1 MRQATREEEFD
12 SLIAEKKT
20 VAAVFT
26 ATWCPDCRVIKPVMP
41 EVAAEF
47 ETHYD
52 FIEIDRDT
60 LPDLYSRFE
69 VTGIPSF
76 IIFDD
81 GREVDRWVSRDR
93 KTRAE
98 IEEFFRRNTRRV
110 TA

>member
-1 MRQATREEEFD
+1 MRQVTTEEEFD
-12 SLIAEKKT
+12 SLIEGRKV

-26 ATWCPDCRVIKPVMP
+26 ATWCPDCRIIKPVMP
-41 EVAAEF
+41 AIAAEF

-52 FIEIDRDT
+52 FIEVDRDT
-60 LPDLYSRFE
+60 LPDLYSRFD

-76 IIFDD
+76 IIYED

-98 IEEFFRRNTRRV
+98 IEEFFEKNARRV